1 MSYLAYS
8 KELIKK
14 KIYKNILQY
23 KHILVLLPL
32 KKKRRNFC
40 RSAEYE
46 SKRKQYYN
54 AAKIFRLQEISQWL
68 LLRFDVAL
76 RP

>member
-32 KKKRRNFC
+32 KKKEGIFVGQQNMKVR
-40 RSAEYE
+40 E
-46 SKRKQYYN
+46 SSIIMQPKYFGFK
-54 AAKIFRLQEISQWL
+54 K
-68 LLRFDVAL
+68 
-76 RP
+76 